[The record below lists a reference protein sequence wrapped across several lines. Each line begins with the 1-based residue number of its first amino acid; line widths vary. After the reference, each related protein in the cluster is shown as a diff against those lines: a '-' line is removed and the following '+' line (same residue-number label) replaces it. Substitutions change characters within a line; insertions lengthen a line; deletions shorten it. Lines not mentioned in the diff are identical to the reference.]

1 MIGDGFTAGAAGR
14 ARAAAQILMERAWP
28 GIHPAA
34 TRADK
39 APRTIDAGRSGR
51 GGGNGGGWGGLPGPL
66 KDLFDGG
73 IVRWV
78 VAAVV
83 LLVLFSS
90 FQLIGEQQR
99 GVVLRFGQ
107 FSRIL
112 QPGPNFKL
120 PWPIDRSPRST
131 PPRSR
136 PSRSRCRC

>member
-1 MIGDGFTAGAAGR
+1 M
-14 ARAAAQILMERAWP
+14 AWNTP
-28 GIHPAA
+28 GGNKGGQGPEDN
-34 TRADK
+34 RRG
-39 APRTIDAGRSGR
+39 PFGSR

-73 IVRWV
+73 IMRWV

-120 PWPIDRSPRST
+120 PWPIESVT
-131 PPRSR
+131 KVNATEIKT
-136 PSRSRCRC
+136 SRSRCRC